1 MPFFGNTS
9 WTEGRYTWRHNQ
21 ALRILAA
28 ALEEGRKKASSNGVQ
43 NQSFIPFVKE
53 GQKAAPA
60 NRRRVTTAKEWLAA
74 RKDWMATGEDQ
85 LATGKDQRQRGETCT
100 GDKGSVAQLVG
111 LQQAVTQHITT
122 SRQRKKQPVGS
133 ARAGMEDEPVG
144 TDRMET
150 TRVRSGLQ
158 TAIDKRKVV
167 MRTCSCGWKKDT
179 TYRGL
184 RIHQGKTNCQGKRQH
199 TRTVSTGQ
207 TEEDMGQVST
217 HRTQDLTSEAPSQGS
232 ISTPLVSAVEVRERT
247 VPEPRVEPVSQQE
260 VVAGATPSPQEPA
273 PERREKV
280 KWPRANNKEEWEKLD
295 DDLHQILE
303 QGLKGD
309 VERKLNQFGNLVYSY
324 CSERFGTYKKEGKEA
339 REKQTSRRE
348 REIATLVRRRRQ
360 LRKRWRK
367 AKQEEKEGLEPWS
380 ELETAIKKARAGS
393 APGPNGV
400 SYQIYKK
407 CPKVGRLLWKLFRVA
422 WKKQCI
428 PSAWRRAGG
437 VLIPKEKV
445 STDIKQFR
453 NISLLN
459 VEGKLFFSILTKR
472 MITYL
477 LANNYIDTEVQKA
490 GVPGFPG
497 CIEHASTIWQQIQM
511 ARRQKEDLHVVWLDL
526 TNAYGAV
533 PHSVIHYALNFFW
546 VPETIRT
553 MIQNY
558 FQDFREPVK
567 SLGRLYT
574 CDIADTK
581 RGQELVKQAVE
592 GLRAIDKCELPGKL
606 KVWCLQKEYKLE
618 KVRTALELKWS
629 QDNAVRAAYRGQK
642 TGRKWN
648 PDGVIDQAVSRLKHR
663 DIVGA
668 VQQGR
673 FGLGW
678 GERTLRWDKATQRE
692 KKQLVVDE
700 VKRMMEE
707 ERKVKVVGQH
717 QQGAWIN
724 WESTVD
730 RKLTWKNMWD
740 KPDHRLSFLIRA
752 AYDILP
758 CPRNLSR
765 WYSKEESCDLCGA
778 KKANLKHILSAC
790 TTSLKQGRYTWRHN
804 QALRI
809 LAAAL
814 EEGRKKASSNGVQN
828 QSFIPFVK
836 EGQKAAPANRRR
848 GEGLMSKG
856 GWEMT
861 VDLDTRLTFP
871 RTICETT
878 LRPDI
883 VLWSPTQRTVVI
895 VELTVP
901 WEENVQAA
909 FERKKLKYQDLVQQ
923 CVENSWRAL
932 LYPVEVGCRGFVG
945 TSITRLCRELSLSH
959 KQLVKALSE
968 EVERC
973 SFWLWVKRKDQ
984 QWGTKEK

>member
-1 MPFFGNTS
+1 MDDVTS
-9 WTEGRYTWRHNQ
+9 I
-21 ALRILAA
+21 LRSAPCTRRVLQR
-28 ALEEGRKKASSNGVQ
+28 LEEL
-43 NQSFIPFVKE
+43 
-53 GQKAAPA
+53 
-60 NRRRVTTAKEWLAA
+60 TEWA
-74 RKDWMATGEDQ
+74 RMRFKPS
-85 LATGKDQRQRGETCT
+85 K
-100 GDKGSVAQLVG
+100 
-111 LQQAVTQHITT
+111 
-122 SRQRKKQPVGS
+122 SRS
-133 ARAGMEDEPVG
+133 L
-144 TDRMET
+144 
-150 TRVRSGLQ
+150 S
-158 TAIDKRKVV
+158 
-167 MRTCSCGWKKDT
+167 
-179 TYRGL
+179 
-184 RIHQGKTNCQGKRQH
+184 
-199 TRTVSTGQ
+199 
-207 TEEDMGQVST
+207 
-217 HRTQDLTSEAPSQGS
+217 
-232 ISTPLVSAVEVRERT
+232 
-247 VPEPRVEPVSQQE
+247 
-260 VVAGATPSPQEPA
+260 
-273 PERREKV
+273 
-280 KWPRANNKEEWEKLD
+280 
-295 DDLHQILE
+295 
-303 QGLKGD
+303 
-309 VERKLNQFGNLVYSY
+309 
-324 CSERFGTYKKEGKEA
+324 
-339 REKQTSRRE
+339 
-348 REIATLVRRRRQ
+348 
-360 LRKRWRK
+360 LRKGK
-367 AKQEEKEGLEPWS
+367 IS
-380 ELETAIKKARAGS
+380 
-393 APGPNGV
+393 N
-400 SYQIYKK
+400 
-407 CPKVGRLLWKLFRVA
+407 RV
-422 WKKQCI
+422 
-428 PSAWRRAGG
+428 
-437 VLIPKEKV
+437 
-445 STDIKQFR
+445 
-453 NISLLN
+453 
-459 VEGKLFFSILTKR
+459 FSI
-472 MITYL
+472 
-477 LANNYIDTEVQKA
+477 NNQDI
-490 GVPGFPG
+490 P
-497 CIEHASTIWQQIQM
+497 TIQQ
-511 ARRQKEDLHVVWLDL
+511 
-526 TNAYGAV
+526 
-533 PHSVIHYALNFFW
+533 
-546 VPETIRT
+546 
-553 MIQNY
+553 
-558 FQDFREPVK
+558 EPVK

-606 KVWCLQKEYKLE
+606 KVWCLQSVLIPRLKWPMKMYDIPLSTADQVEGKANSFVRKWLGVPRCLSRTALAGRNKLTLPITSITEEYKLE

-673 FGLGW
+673 CGLGW

-707 ERKVKVVGQH
+707 ERKVKVVGQY

-765 WYSKEESCDLCGA
+765 WYSKEESCELCGA

-814 EEGRKKASSNGVQN
+814 EEGRKKASSKGVQN

-836 EGQKAAPANRRR
+836 EGQKAAPANRRK

-945 TSITRLCRELSLSH
+945 TSITRFCRELSLSH

-984 QWGTKEK
+984 KWGTKE